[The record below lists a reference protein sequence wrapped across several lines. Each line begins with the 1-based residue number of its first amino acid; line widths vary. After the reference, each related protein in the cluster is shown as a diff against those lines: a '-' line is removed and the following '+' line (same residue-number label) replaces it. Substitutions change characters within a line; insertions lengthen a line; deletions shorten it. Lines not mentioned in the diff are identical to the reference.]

1 LVRDAEAGVIAMQRH
16 EELMV
21 GIPLFLFSVICDIY
35 FQCYPDATQV
45 VGITWGGKFCF
56 GLIQASAIA
65 GLFFIAHTDTEI
77 TKNKSIY
84 L

>member
-1 LVRDAEAGVIAMQRH
+1 MVCFKEADVIAMQRH

-21 GIPLFLFSVICDIY
+21 GIPLFLFAVVCDIY
-35 FQCYPDATQV
+35 FQYYPDQMQV
-45 VGITWGGKFCF
+45 VGLTWAGWFC
-56 GLIQASAIA
+56 LVIISASAIA
-65 GLFFIAHTDTEI
+65 GLTFIAHTDTEI